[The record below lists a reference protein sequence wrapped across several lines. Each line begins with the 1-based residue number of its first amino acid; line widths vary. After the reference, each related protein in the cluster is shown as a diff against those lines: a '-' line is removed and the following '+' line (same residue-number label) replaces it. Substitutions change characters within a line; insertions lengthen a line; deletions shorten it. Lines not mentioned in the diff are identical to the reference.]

1 MNNMSQ
7 PSIPGTA
14 VGIHLSRT
22 GMAALLVV
30 TNNSKV
36 VDSNQPKCA
45 GTAAAALKEPL
56 RAAAVP
62 DQEWQ
67 SHGEGGLPL
76 LSCHMGLQNRW
87 NAYLY
92 DTPSRVRSQPMSSK
106 AHRLLDLHSVHH
118 DDDDDGLGPPGYVR
132 HPLLRQLTPGRPWA

>member
-1 MNNMSQ
+1 
-7 PSIPGTA
+7 
-14 VGIHLSRT
+14 
-22 GMAALLVV
+22 MAPLLVV
-30 TNNSKV
+30 TNNSKA
-36 VDSNQPKCA
+36 VDSSQHKSA
-45 GTAAAALKEPL
+45 GTADAALKEPL

-67 SHGEGGLPL
+67 GHGEGELPL
-76 LSCHMGLQNRW
+76 SRHMGPQNRW

-118 DDDDDGLGPPGYVR
+118 DDDDDDDGLGPPGYVR